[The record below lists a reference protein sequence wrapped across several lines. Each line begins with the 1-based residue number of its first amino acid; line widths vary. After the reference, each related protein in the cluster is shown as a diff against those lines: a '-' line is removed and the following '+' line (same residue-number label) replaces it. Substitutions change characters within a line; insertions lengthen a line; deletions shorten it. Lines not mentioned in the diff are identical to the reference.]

1 MDLSQHYLKENI
13 LVSTEKA
20 TVFIVIEVN
29 ASQTFQTQF
38 MLVIK
43 MQTITRINDQEEK
56 LELAWVSSGNT
67 NMYRC
72 PRNVRGQSK
81 WPSRRT
87 EPA

>member
-29 ASQTFQTQF
+29 ASQIFQTQF
-38 MLVIK
+38 MLIIK

-56 LELAWVSSGNT
+56 LELSWVSSGNT
-67 NMYRC
+67 NVYRC
-72 PRNVRGQSK
+72 PRNVWGQSK